1 MALLLLGD
9 NMKVGKFE
17 LDTPRQAEAAK
28 EPRAETETR
37 PAVRAAGAAA
47 DDEQRREE
55 PTEEPGYGHGV

>member
-1 MALLLLGD
+1 
-9 NMKVGKFE
+9 MKVGRFE
-17 LDTPRQAEAAK
+17 LDTPRKAEAAR
-28 EPRAETETR
+28 EPRAEAETR